1 MSLRLGNSIGPS
13 VLTYADFLKEKSRF
27 PDIEMLDFVRQKKE
41 ELKQKWLLM
50 SRRGSPNTVGSSD
63 FSVGQKV
70 CHDFSHR

>member
-41 ELKQKWLLM
+41 ELRPKWLLM
-50 SRRGSPNTVGSSD
+50 S
-63 FSVGQKV
+63 
-70 CHDFSHR
+70 